1 MIKTTQNSK
10 AEGIASWERGL
21 RYFPNSGIL
30 NYQLAI
36 ANRTLDNNDKAKK
49 YIKNAL
55 KADPNNRDYI
65 NLNKELSDNSDS
77 EN

>member
-1 MIKTTQNSK
+1 MAYDIS
-10 AEGIASWERGL
+10 L
-21 RYFPNSGIL
+21 NSGIL

-36 ANRTLDNNDKAKK
+36 ANRSLDNNDKAKK

>member
-1 MIKTTQNSK
+1 
-10 AEGIASWERGL
+10 
-21 RYFPNSGIL
+21 
-30 NYQLAI
+30 
-36 ANRTLDNNDKAKK
+36 LDNNDKAKK

-55 KADPNNRDYI
+55 KANPNNRDYI